1 MSIINPIDPTGG
13 YAPLAAEERKAMLSP
28 ALRKPE
34 TTMPDEQT
42 LAPLAKARA
51 ESRDQQTTVQQ
62 FQYTGKGAFID
73 KVF

>member
-1 MSIINPIDPTGG
+1 MSTIDPIDPTGG
-13 YAPLAAEERKAMLSP
+13 YAPLAAEERKVMLSP
-28 ALRKPE
+28 AQLKPE

-42 LAPLAKARA
+42 LAPLARARE
-51 ESRDQQTTVQQ
+51 ESRDQQTTVQH